1 MAKLKDKDDLK
12 CGEKSAVK
20 FRNKKVYTYIK
31 SYIKNCRLLLSILF
45 LHKFIKLH
53 SNHCIFQIIEIL
65 PEELCPPEGTGESQ
79 ELLLKL
85 LCGVLSI
92 SIVVVLTKLGYDYSI
107 YRRRGQLPW
116 LALKMP

>member
-1 MAKLKDKDDLK
+1 MSVSWL
-12 CGEKSAVK
+12 
-20 FRNKKVYTYIK
+20 
-31 SYIKNCRLLLSILF
+31 
-45 LHKFIKLH
+45 
-53 SNHCIFQIIEIL
+53 QIIEISK
-65 PEELCPPEGTGESQ
+65 EELCPPEGTGESQ

-92 SIVVVLTKLGYDYSI
+92 SIVVVLTKLGYDYTI

>member
-1 MAKLKDKDDLK
+1 MAKLQDKADMK
-12 CGEKSAVK
+12 CGEKSAVQ
-20 FRNKKVYTYIK
+20 FRSKKVKKIIASATSSFAYTPY
-31 SYIKNCRLLLSILF
+31 LF
-45 LHKFIKLH
+45 VLNVGVISSL
-53 SNHCIFQIIEIL
+53 QIIDIL

-92 SIVVVLTKLGYDYSI
+92 SIVVVLTKLGYDYTI

>member
-1 MAKLKDKDDLK
+1 MAKLQDKADMK
-12 CGEKSAVK
+12 CGEKSAVQ
-20 FRNKKVYTYIK
+20 FRSKK
-31 SYIKNCRLLLSILF
+31 
-45 LHKFIKLH
+45 
-53 SNHCIFQIIEIL
+53 IIDIL

-92 SIVVVLTKLGYDYSI
+92 SIVVVLTKLGYDYTI

>member
-1 MAKLKDKDDLK
+1 MWRKISSEISQQKGK
-12 CGEKSAVK
+12 
-20 FRNKKVYTYIK
+20 
-31 SYIKNCRLLLSILF
+31 RLYLLQLLNLLIRLIYLILSVR
-45 LHKFIKLH
+45 FISSL
-53 SNHCIFQIIEIL
+53 QIIDIL

-92 SIVVVLTKLGYDYSI
+92 SIVVVLTKLGYDYTI

>member
-1 MAKLKDKDDLK
+1 M
-12 CGEKSAVK
+12 
-20 FRNKKVYTYIK
+20 
-31 SYIKNCRLLLSILF
+31 RLIYLVLNVRVISSL
-45 LHKFIKLH
+45 
-53 SNHCIFQIIEIL
+53 QIIDIL

-92 SIVVVLTKLGYDYSI
+92 SIVVVLTKLGYDYTI

>member
-1 MAKLKDKDDLK
+1 MAKLQDMEDMK

-20 FRNKKVYTYIK
+20 FRSKKVKWFYIFC
-31 SYIKNCRLLLSILF
+31 YFLIFFYALF
-45 LHKFIKLH
+45 IVFSMTVSSL
-53 SNHCIFQIIEIL
+53 QIIDIL

-92 SIVVVLTKLGYDYSI
+92 SIVVVLTKLGYDYTI